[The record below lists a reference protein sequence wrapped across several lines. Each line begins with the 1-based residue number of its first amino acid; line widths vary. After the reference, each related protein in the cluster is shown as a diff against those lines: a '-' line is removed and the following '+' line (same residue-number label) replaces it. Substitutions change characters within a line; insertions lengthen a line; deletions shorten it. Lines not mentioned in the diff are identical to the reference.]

1 MKSQERLDQRSI
13 LISMQEPLLP
23 HTLSTDSDND
33 ALQLI
38 RQRTPQAWQYVLC
51 VVASVLNASMCS
63 LLQIYSAYEPGVQK
77 TFGLDEM
84 QSNALYSAMNFAACM
99 FAWMPGFAFDAYG
112 PVVTGA
118 LGGTFSCIGL
128 GLCLLHIH
136 GWVQLGN
143 AGLLFAFFVFGIGA
157 TFHNLN
163 GALAC
168 LKCFPAEC
176 AGAASACVLCS
187 VALFMT
193 VHSWVYEAFFA
204 DDFEGFICYEIA
216 CSLVAALTSA
226 LVFGPLCGNLVSTE
240 VNDEQAPQTPRT
252 PQQSSGDQSPVAIS
266 FSQRLHDVGPRQVSF
281 AKCESPEYVRHISPN
296 STTASSTS
304 GNNFAIDTSA
314 PPLYRGMVD
323 SCPGTP
329 GGAGASKAT
338 SFNNWLKVVVRKVMQ
353 GPSSMS
359 KLGLPST
366 SASEALLS
374 LARVEW
380 SEQGIQRAGLEDDS
394 VRDLRR
400 TLRDLLPQRQIS
412 CPQPDTDFGYDLG
425 DEDAMEKIAPPPL
438 HRCWSAPDMLRTRNF
453 PGVPTFAEMAQPG
466 AFRREHLEDEALTGS
481 DISGPEWADELT
493 LTPGRR
499 DFWDQLAPQVP
510 LKEVFVERLRL
521 MTKPK
526 FIFLAIV
533 FIGPV
538 AWVFAYLGVVAGLG
552 TTVGMQAG
560 ETVRLTEC
568 LGVASAAGRL
578 LLGVPPD
585 FIRCVRR
592 EAFVIFSVMLMLIG
606 TMCVLVSPSI
616 GSLWFCSNLVMF
628 GYGGILAL
636 VPGCLRAGLG
646 TRYVGFLYSF
656 LYFVLAIALVPWNW
670 YAVEG
675 VGCTTLE
682 DCYGAWLQVSAASSM
697 AVVCLGLLFIWGGQ

>member
-1 MKSQERLDQRSI
+1 
-13 LISMQEPLLP
+13 
-23 HTLSTDSDND
+23 
-33 ALQLI
+33 
-38 RQRTPQAWQYVLC
+38 
-51 VVASVLNASMCS
+51 
-63 LLQIYSAYEPGVQK
+63 
-77 TFGLDEM
+77 
-84 QSNALYSAMNFAACM
+84 
-99 FAWMPGFAFDAYG
+99 
-112 PVVTGA
+112 
-118 LGGTFSCIGL
+118 
-128 GLCLLHIH
+128 
-136 GWVQLGN
+136 
-143 AGLLFAFFVFGIGA
+143 
-157 TFHNLN
+157 
-163 GALAC
+163 
-168 LKCFPAEC
+168 
-176 AGAASACVLCS
+176 

-204 DDFEGFICYEIA
+204 DNFEGFIWYEIA

-226 LVFGPLCGNLVSTE
+226 LVFGPLCGNLVSIE
-240 VNDEQAPQTPRT
+240 VTVEQALQTPRT
-252 PQQSSGDQSPVAIS
+252 PQQLLSGCQSPVATS
-266 FSQRLHDVGPRQVSF
+266 LSASLHGAAPRQVSF
-281 AKCESPEYVRHISPN
+281 ANSECTDYVRHVSPDVSSI
-296 STTASSTS
+296 STTASTL
-304 GNNFAIDTSA
+304 GGNFALDTSA

-338 SFNNWLKVVVRKVMQ
+338 SFNNWLKVVVRKVME

-380 SEQGIQRAGLEDDS
+380 SEQGIERVGLEDEA

-400 TLRDLLPQRQIS
+400 TLQALLPERQ
-412 CPQPDTDFGYDLG
+412 QPNTDFGSDLG
-425 DEDAMEKIAPPPL
+425 GEDVMDRLATLPL

-453 PGVPTFAEMAQPG
+453 PGVPTFSEMAQPG

-481 DISGPEWADELT
+481 DISGPEWADELP
-493 LTPGRR
+493 LTPLLASGH
-499 DFWDQLAPQVP
+499 DFWARLAPQVP
-510 LKEVFVERLRL
+510 LKELFVERLRL
-521 MTKPK
+521 LTTPQ

-533 FIGPV
+533 FMGPV

-552 TTVGMQAG
+552 TTVGMHAG

-585 FIRCVRR
+585 FIRSVRR

-606 TMCVLVSPSI
+606 TMCVLVQPSI

-646 TRYVGFLYSF
+646 TRYVGFLYSL

-675 VGCTTLE
+675 VGCSTLE

-697 AVVCLGLLFIWGGQ
+697 AVVCLGLLFVCGGQ